1 MDKKFFSVDRFEE
14 DFAVLE
20 DDGQNHLNVLRS
32 RLPVGVC
39 EGDILF
45 LLDGQYFFDKEE
57 TERRRN
63 YILEKLKIIE
73 SKTNGI

>member
-20 DDGQNHLNVLRS
+20 DDGQKHSNVLRS
-32 RLPVGVC
+32 KLPVGVG

-63 YILEKLKIIE
+63 YILEKFKIIE
-73 SKTNGI
+73 SKTNGN